1 MAGLANLEG
10 RTYGP
15 FPFSVTRDRIAAF
28 VSASRDDEGRWQE
41 VAPPGFAAATLF
53 LPAPAFFADPDV
65 APWAGSVIHADQ
77 SFNWHSPW
85 KVGDDYNVA
94 GRVGRIRDRRGVAF
108 VGFTMSVVQAGAP
121 VLDAA
126 STFLMAAD
134 AQPDTVD
141 ERPEPPALAAGPNDP
156 LQRVQATDGPLPSL
170 ARSASRADLVRYAAA
185 TSDYN
190 PIHWDHDSAR
200 DAGLPG
206 VVCHG
211 LLLAT
216 WMFQSAARL
225 RPGLQPL
232 AEAKVRFRSPVLAA
246 APCRVVGTVTGDSV
260 DLSLF
265 AGDTECVTG
274 RVEVTP

>member
-1 MAGLANLEG
+1 MAELSDVEG

-15 FPFSVTRDRIAAF
+15 FPFSVTRERIAAF
-28 VSASRDDEGRWQE
+28 VSASRDDAKRWQD
-41 VAPPGFAAATLF
+41 VAPPGYAAAILF

-65 APWAGSVIHADQ
+65 APWSAGIIHADQ
-77 SFNWHSPW
+77 AFTWHAPW
-85 KVGDDYNVA
+85 KIGDDYTVT

-108 VGFTMSVVQAGAP
+108 VGFTTSVEQAGAP

-126 STFLMAAD
+126 STFLMAAG
-134 AQPDTVD
+134 AQPGTAT
-141 ERPEPPALAAGPNDP
+141 ERPEPPALALGSNDP
-156 LQRVQATDGPLPSL
+156 LQGVEDTDGALPPL

-185 TSDYN
+185 TSDFN
-190 PIHWDHDSAR
+190 AIHWDHDSAR
-200 DAGLPG
+200 AAGLAG

-232 AEAKVRFRSPVLAA
+232 AEAKVRFKSPVLAA
-246 APCRVVGTVTGDSV
+246 TDCLIAGTVTGDGV
-260 DLSLF
+260 DLSLS